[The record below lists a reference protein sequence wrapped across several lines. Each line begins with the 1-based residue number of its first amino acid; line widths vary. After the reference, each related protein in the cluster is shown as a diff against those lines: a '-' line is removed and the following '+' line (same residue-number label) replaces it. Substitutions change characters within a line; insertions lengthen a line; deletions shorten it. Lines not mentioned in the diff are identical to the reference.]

1 MGGCAPSTGREDTTV
16 SNFAKV
22 RPVGY
27 RKGRAACGENP
38 AKRYPIYAIKGGAP
52 TLLEQRDEVV
62 RLLQDP
68 NFDGDVD
75 ELIQRADQIT
85 AQIEQANQRDAR
97 LRALQAA
104 VPPGDPQP
112 TPGQRQQPGLGPD
125 EHGNQHPLTVAEAF
139 VRSKAL
145 ENFRANG
152 KQGKFAVEW
161 DERAAP
167 AGTVTTGTQPQQNT
181 RVPGIIPQ
189 NPDFPLLIA
198 NLLDRQT
205 SDGTTLEYMRD
216 TSGPQS
222 TWNAAA
228 VVAEGADKPKSGP
241 FTFDLITTTLKTVA
255 HWVPIT
261 RQAADDNSQLMGY
274 INGRLTYGLDYKL
287 DREILTGN
295 GTTQMQ
301 GILTTSGIGT
311 YQPGSGNTDS
321 KLITVRKAKTQ
332 GELALYPPDA
342 IVMNPLDWQD
352 IELDTDAN
360 GQFRVITTVT
370 DSGAPMRIWG
380 LTVVTSVAMTAGTA
394 LLGGYRM
401 GATLW
406 ERQGVTILMTD
417 SHADYFTANT
427 LVILAERRAN
437 VAVHTPAAF
446 VKITFAALP

>member
-1 MGGCAPSTGREDTTV
+1 M
-16 SNFAKV
+16 SNFARV
-22 RPVGY
+22 RPIGY
-27 RKGRAACGENP
+27 RKGRAAHGENP
-38 AKRYPIYAIKGGAP
+38 KKRYPIYAIKGGAP
-52 TLLEQRDEVV
+52 TLIEQRDAIVV
-62 RLLQDP
+62 QLQDE
-68 NFDGDVD
+68 NFDGDMA
-75 ELIQRADQIT
+75 ELLQRADDIA

-97 LRALQAA
+97 LRALRAA
-104 VPPGDPQP
+104 TLPAGDPAP
-112 TPGQRQQPGLGPD
+112 DTRVQPGMQPD
-125 EHGNQHPLTVAEAF
+125 AKGREHPLTVAEAF
-139 VRSKAL
+139 VRSEALKAFR
-145 ENFRANG
+145 ERGKRGNFSVDGAD
-152 KQGKFAVEW
+152 F
-161 DERAAP
+161 RAAP
-167 AGTVTTGTQPQQNT
+167 SGTVTTGTMLPQNSRQ
-181 RVPGIIPQ
+181 PGIIPQ

-222 TWNAAA
+222 SWNAAA
-228 VVAEGADKPKSGP
+228 VVAEGGDKPKSGP

-261 RQAADDNSQLMGY
+261 RQAADDDSQLMGY
-274 INGRLTYGLDYKL
+274 INGRLTYGLEYKL

-295 GTTQMQ
+295 GSTQMQ

-311 YQPGSGNTDS
+311 YQPASGNTDS

-352 IELDTDAN
+352 IELDTDAD
-360 GQFRVITTVT
+360 GRFRVITSVA

-380 LTVVTSVAMTAGTA
+380 LTVVTSVAMASGTA
-394 LLGGYRM
+394 LLGGFRV

-437 VAVHTPAAF
+437 VAVHTPLAF
-446 VKITFAALP
+446 TKITFAALP

>member
-1 MGGCAPSTGREDTTV
+1 M
-16 SNFAKV
+16 SNFARV

-27 RKGRAACGENP
+27 RKGRAARGEDP
-38 AKRYPIYAIKGGAP
+38 SKRYPFYRIAGGAP
-52 TLLEQRDEVV
+52 TLLEQRDEVA
-62 RLLQDP
+62 RLLADETY
-68 NFDGDVD
+68 DGDVK
-75 ELIQRADQIT
+75 ELLARADQIT

-97 LRALQAA
+97 LRALRAA
-104 VPPGDPQP
+104 QLPAGDPQP
-112 TPGQRQQPGLGPD
+112 QPGQQRQQPGLGPD
-125 EHGNQHPLTVAEAF
+125 ENGNPHPVTAAEAF
-139 VRSKAL
+139 VRSAAL
-145 ENFRANG
+145 ESFRAAG
-152 KQGKFAVEW
+152 KQGKFAVEF
-161 DERAAP
+161 RAAP
-167 AGTVTTGTQPQQNT
+167 SGTVTTGTTLPQNNRQ
-181 RVPGIIPQ
+181 PGIIPQ
-189 NPDFPLLIA
+189 TPDFPLLIA

-222 TWNAAA
+222 SWNNAA

-274 INGRLTYGLDYKL
+274 INGRLTYGLEYRL

-301 GILTTSGIGT
+301 GILTTSGIGA
-311 YQPGSGNTDS
+311 YQPGVGDTDP
-321 KLITVRKAKTQ
+321 KLITLRKAKTQ

-342 IVMNPLDWQD
+342 VVLNPLDWQD

-360 GQFRVITTVT
+360 GQWRVITSVT

-394 LLGGYRM
+394 LLGGFRT

-427 LVILAERRAN
+427 LVVLAERRAN

-446 VKITFAALP
+446 VKITFAAAT

>member
-1 MGGCAPSTGREDTTV
+1 MSTRR
-16 SNFAKV
+16 AL
-22 RPVGY
+22 GY
-27 RKGRAACGENP
+27 RKGRAANGEDP
-38 AKRYPIYAIKGGAP
+38 TRRYPIHPIRGGAP
-52 TLLEQRDEVV
+52 TLTEQRDAIVAQ
-62 RLLQDP
+62 LQDP
-68 NFDGDVD
+68 AYDGDPA
-75 ELIQRADQIT
+75 ELLQRADQI
-85 AQIEQANQRDAR
+85 AAEIDQANQRDAR
-97 LRALQAA
+97 LRALRSATLPA
-104 VPPGDPQP
+104 GDPQP
-112 TPGQRQQPGLGPD
+112 DPGQRQQPGMQPD
-125 EHGNQHPLTVAEAF
+125 DQGNQHPLTVAEAF

-152 KQGKFAVEW
+152 FTGKFAVEH
-161 DERAAP
+161 RAAP

-216 TSGPQS
+216 TSGPLS
-222 TWNAAA
+222 SWNNAA

-241 FTFDLITTTLKTVA
+241 FSFDLITTTLKTVA

-274 INGRLTYGLDYKL
+274 INGRLTYGLDFKL

-295 GTTQMQ
+295 GSTQMQ
-301 GILTTSGIGT
+301 GILTTAGIGA
-311 YQPGSGNTDS
+311 YQPASGNTDA

-380 LTVVTSVAMTAGTA
+380 LTVVTSVAMAAGTA

-437 VAVHTPAAF
+437 VAVHTPQAF

>member
-1 MGGCAPSTGREDTTV
+1 MSARR
-16 SNFAKV
+16 AL
-22 RPVGY
+22 GY
-27 RKGRAACGENP
+27 RKGRAANGEDP
-38 AKRYPIYAIKGGAP
+38 RERYPIYPIRGGAP
-52 TLLEQRDEVV
+52 TLLEQRDEVI

-68 NFDGDVD
+68 NYDGDPA
-75 ELIQRADQIT
+75 ELMQRADEI
-85 AQIEQANQRDAR
+85 AARIEQANQRDAR
-97 LRALQAA
+97 LRHLQGL

-112 TPGQRQQPGLGPD
+112 NSDQRQQPGMQPD
-125 EHGNQHPLTVAEAF
+125 DQGNPHPVTAAEAF
-139 VRSKAL
+139 VRSAAL
-145 ENFRANG
+145 EAFRANG
-152 KQGKFAVEW
+152 KQGKFAVQFEG
-161 DERAAP
+161 RAAP

-189 NPDFPLLIA
+189 NPDLPLLVA

-205 SDGTTLEYMRD
+205 SDGSTLEYMRD

-222 TWNAAA
+222 TWNKAA

-274 INGRLTYGLDYKL
+274 INGRLTYGLEYKM
-287 DREILTGN
+287 DREILVGN
-295 GTTQMQ
+295 GTTEMQ
-301 GILTTSGIGT
+301 GILTTPGIGT
-311 YQPGSGNTDS
+311 YQPGSGSTDA

-332 GELALYPPDA
+332 GELALYPPTA
-342 IVMNPLDWQD
+342 VVMNPQDWQD
-352 IELDTDAN
+352 IELDEDAN
-360 GQFRVITTVT
+360 GQFRVIANVT
-370 DSGAPMRIWG
+370 DPGAPMRLWG
-380 LTVVTSVAMTAGTA
+380 LTVVTTVAMTAGTA
-394 LLGGYRM
+394 LLGGFRT

-406 ERQGVTILMTD
+406 ERQGITILMTD

-446 VKITFAALP
+446 VKITFAAAP

>member
-1 MGGCAPSTGREDTTV
+1 MG
-16 SNFAKV
+16 NFAKV
-22 RPVGY
+22 RPI
-27 RKGRAACGENP
+27 GRRRDG
-38 AKRYPIYAIKGGAP
+38 RPIYPIKGGAP
-52 TLLEQRDEVV
+52 TLIEQRDEIV
-62 RLLQDP
+62 RHLQDP
-68 NFDGDVD
+68 NYDGDVA
-75 ELIQRADQIT
+75 ELLQRADEI
-85 AQIEQANQRDAR
+85 AGQIEQAQQRDAR
-97 LRALQAA
+97 LRQLQGL

-112 TPGQRQQPGLGPD
+112 DPGQRQQPGMQPD
-125 EHGNQHPLTVAEAF
+125 PQGNPDPVTAAEAF
-139 VRSKAL
+139 VRSAAL
-145 ENFRANG
+145 EHFRANG
-152 KQGKFAVEW
+152 KQGKFAVEH
-161 DERAAP
+161 RAAP

-189 NPDFPLLIA
+189 NPDFPLLVA

-216 TSGPQS
+216 TSGPVTGAG
-222 TWNAAA
+222 TWNNAA

-261 RQAADDNSQLMGY
+261 RQAADDNGQLMGY
-274 INGRLTYGLDYKL
+274 INGRLTYGLEFKL

-301 GILTTSGIGT
+301 GILTTPGIGS
-311 YQPGSGNTDS
+311 YQPGVGSTDV

-332 GELALYPPDA
+332 GELALYPPTA
-342 IVMNPLDWQD
+342 VVMNPMDWQD
-352 IELDTDAN
+352 IELDEDAN
-360 GQFRVITTVT
+360 GQFRVIANVT
-370 DSGAPMRIWG
+370 DPGAPTRLWG
-380 LTVVTSVAMTAGTA
+380 LTVVTTVAMAAGTA
-394 LLGGYRM
+394 LLGGFRT

-406 ERQGVTILMTD
+406 ERQGITILMTD

-446 VKITFAALP
+446 VRITFAAAT

>member
-1 MGGCAPSTGREDTTV
+1 M
-16 SNFAKV
+16 
-22 RPVGY
+22 
-27 RKGRAACGENP
+27 AA
-38 AKRYPIYAIKGGAP
+38 
-52 TLLEQRDEVV
+52 LLADETY
-62 RLLQDP
+62 
-68 NFDGDVD
+68 DGDIN
-75 ELIQRADQIT
+75 ELLQRADT
-85 AQIEQANQRDAR
+85 VAAAIEQANQRDQRIRA
-97 LRALQAA
+97 LRAAA
-104 VPPGDPQP
+104 LPAGDPQP
-112 TPGQRQQPGLGPD
+112 QDNQRHQPGMQPD
-125 EHGNQHPLTVAEAF
+125 DQGNQHPLTVAEAF

-145 ENFRANG
+145 ETFRGNG
-152 KQGKFAVEW
+152 KRGQFSIDGADF
-161 DERAAP
+161 RAAP
-167 AGTVTTGTQPQQNT
+167 TGTVTTGTQPQQNT
-181 RVPGIIPQ
+181 RVPGIIPN

-301 GILTTSGIGT
+301 GILTTAGIGA
-311 YQPGSGNTDS
+311 YQPGVGNTDA

-360 GQFRVITTVT
+360 GQFRVITSVT

-380 LTVVTSVAMTAGTA
+380 LVVVTSVAMTAGTA
-394 LLGGYRM
+394 LLGGYRT

-417 SHADYFTANT
+417 SHADFFTANT

-437 VAVHTPAAF
+437 VAVHTPQAF
-446 VKITFAALP
+446 VKITFAAAT

>member
-1 MGGCAPSTGREDTTV
+1 M
-16 SNFAKV
+16 SNFARV
-22 RPVGY
+22 RPI
-27 RKGRAACGENP
+27 GRRRDG
-38 AKRYPIYAIKGGAP
+38 RPIYPIKGGAP
-52 TLLEQRDEVV
+52 TLLEQRDEVIAHL
-62 RLLQDP
+62 RDP
-68 NFDGDVD
+68 NYDGDID
-75 ELIQRADQIT
+75 ELNQRADQLT
-85 AQIEQANQRDAR
+85 AQIEQANARASR
-97 LRALQAA
+97 LRALQGA

-112 TPGQRQQPGLGPD
+112 QQQGGQQRSQPGQGPD
-125 EHGNQHPLTVAEAF
+125 EDGNPDPVTVAEAF
-139 VRSKAL
+139 VRSAAL
-145 ENFRANG
+145 QSFRERG
-152 KQGKFAVEW
+152 FRGESGAVEF
-161 DERAAP
+161 RAAP

-189 NPDFPLLIA
+189 NPDLPLMIA

-241 FTFDLITTTLKTVA
+241 FSFDLISTSLKTVA

-274 INGRLTYGLDYKL
+274 INGRLTYGLEYKL

-301 GILTTSGIGT
+301 GILTTSGIGA
-311 YQPGSGNTDS
+311 YQPGVGNTDP

-332 GELALYPPDA
+332 GELAMYPPDA

-360 GQFRVITTVT
+360 GQFRVITSVT

-380 LTVVTSVAMTAGTA
+380 LTVVTSVAMASGTA
-394 LLGGYRM
+394 LLGGFRM

-406 ERQGVTILMTD
+406 ERQGITILMTD
-417 SHADYFTANT
+417 SHAELFTANT
-427 LVILAERRAN
+427 LVVLAERRAN
-437 VAVHTPAAF
+437 VAVHTPLAF
-446 VKITFAALP
+446 TKITFAAAT

>member
-1 MGGCAPSTGREDTTV
+1 M
-16 SNFAKV
+16 SNFAKI
-22 RPVGY
+22 RPI
-27 RKGRAACGENP
+27 GRRRDG
-38 AKRYPIYAIKGGAP
+38 RPIHPIKGGAP
-52 TLLEQRDEVV
+52 TLTEQRDAIIAQL
-62 RLLQDP
+62 RDP
-68 NFDGDVD
+68 NFDGDLD
-75 ELIQRADQIT
+75 DLDARADEVEKK
-85 AQIEQANQRDAR
+85 IEAANRRDAR
-97 LRALQAA
+97 LRALEGA

-112 TPGQRQQPGLGPD
+112 QGGGQQRQNPGMQPD
-125 EHGNQHPLTVAEAF
+125 DKGNQHPLTIAEEF

-152 KQGKFAVEW
+152 FTGKFAVEQ
-161 DERAAP
+161 RAAP
-167 AGTVTTGTQPQQNT
+167 AGTVTTTTQPQQNT

-198 NLLDRQT
+198 GLLDRQT

-216 TSGPQS
+216 TSGPLS
-222 TWNAAA
+222 SWNNAA
-228 VVAEGADKPKSGP
+228 VVAEGGDKPKSGP
-241 FTFDLITTTLKTVA
+241 FSFDLISTSLKTVA

-274 INGRLTYGLDYKL
+274 INGRLTYGLDFRL

-311 YQPGSGNTDS
+311 YQPASGNTDA

-332 GELALYPPDA
+332 GELAMYPPDA

>member
-1 MGGCAPSTGREDTTV
+1 MTHGRLRAVHGPRGLAV
-16 SNFAKV
+16 SNFAKI
-22 RPVGY
+22 RPI
-27 RKGRAACGENP
+27 GRRRDG
-38 AKRYPIYAIKGGAP
+38 RPIYPIKGGAP
-52 TLLEQRDEVV
+52 TLMEQRDEVAKH
-62 RLLQDP
+62 LADP
-68 NFDGDVD
+68 DYDGDVD
-75 ELIQRADQIT
+75 ELLKRADEI
-85 AQIEQANQRDAR
+85 AAKIEQANQRDAR

-112 TPGQRQQPGLGPD
+112 NGGGQRQQPGMGPD
-125 EHGNQHPLTVAEAF
+125 DDGNPHPLTVAEAF

-152 KQGKFAVEW
+152 KQGKFAVEH
-161 DERAAP
+161 RAAP

-189 NPDFPLLIA
+189 NPDFPLLVA

-216 TSGPQS
+216 VSGPQS
-222 TWNAAA
+222 TWNKAA
-228 VVAEGADKPKSGP
+228 VVAEGADKPKTGP
-241 FTFDLITTTLKTVA
+241 FLFDLITTTLKTVA

-274 INGRLTYGLDYKL
+274 INGRLTYGLEYKM

-295 GTTQMQ
+295 GTTEMQ

-311 YQPGSGNTDS
+311 YQPGVGSTDV

-332 GELALYPPDA
+332 GELALYPPTA
-342 IVMNPLDWQD
+342 IVLNPLDWQD
-352 IELDTDAN
+352 IELDEDDN
-360 GQFRVITTVT
+360 GQFRVIANVT
-370 DSGAPMRIWG
+370 DPGAPMRLWG
-380 LTVVTSVAMTAGTA
+380 LTVVTTVAMAAGTA
-394 LLGGYRM
+394 LLGGFRT

-406 ERQGVTILMTD
+406 ERQGITILMTD

-446 VKITFAALP
+446 VRITFAAAT

>member
-1 MGGCAPSTGREDTTV
+1 MG
-16 SNFAKV
+16 NFAKV
-22 RPVGY
+22 RPVGR
-27 RKGRAACGENP
+27 RKDGR
-38 AKRYPIYAIKGGAP
+38 PIYPIKGGAP
-52 TLLEQRDEVV
+52 TLMEQRDEIAAH
-62 RLLQDP
+62 LANPDY
-68 NFDGDVD
+68 DGDID
-75 ELIQRADQIT
+75 ELLQRADT
-85 AQIEQANQRDAR
+85 VAAQIEQANQRDAR
-97 LRALQAA
+97 LRALRAA
-104 VPPGDPQP
+104 QLPAGDPQP
-112 TPGQRQQPGLGPD
+112 QPGQRQGQPGMQPD
-125 EHGNQHPLTVAEAF
+125 DQGRQDPVTVAEAF

-145 ENFRANG
+145 EHFRASG
-152 KQGKFAVEW
+152 KQGKFAVEH
-161 DERAAP
+161 RAAP
-167 AGTVTTGTQPQQNT
+167 AGTVTTGTMLPQNNRQ
-181 RVPGIIPQ
+181 PGIIPQ

-228 VVAEGADKPKSGP
+228 VVAEGGDKPKSGP

-261 RQAADDNSQLMGY
+261 RQAADDDSQLMGY
-274 INGRLTYGLDYKL
+274 INGRLTYGLEYKL

-301 GILTTSGIGT
+301 GILTTGGIGA
-311 YQPGSGNTDS
+311 YQPGVGVTDS
-321 KLITVRKAKTQ
+321 KLITIRKAKTQ

-342 IVMNPLDWQD
+342 IVLNPLDWQD
-352 IELDTDAN
+352 VELDTDAN
-360 GQFRVITTVT
+360 GQFRVITSVT

-394 LLGGYRM
+394 LLGGYRT

-437 VAVHTPAAF
+437 VAVHTPQAF
-446 VKITFAALP
+446 VRITFAAAT

>member
-52 TLLEQRDEVV
+52 TLLEQRDEVAK
-62 RLLQDP
+62 LLADP
-68 NFDGDVD
+68 DFDGDVG
-75 ELIQRADQIT
+75 ELIKRADDIT
-85 AQIEQANQRDAR
+85 AKIEQANQRDAR

-112 TPGQRQQPGLGPD
+112 DTRRTEPGTQPD
-125 EHGNQHPLTVAEAF
+125 ANGNPHPLTVAEAF

-167 AGTVTTGTQPQQNT
+167 SGTVTTGTQPQQNT

>member
-1 MGGCAPSTGREDTTV
+1 M
-16 SNFAKV
+16 SNFAKI
-22 RPVGY
+22 RPI
-27 RKGRAACGENP
+27 GRRRDG
-38 AKRYPIYAIKGGAP
+38 RPIYPIKGGAP
-52 TLLEQRDEVV
+52 TLLEQRDEVAK
-62 RLLQDP
+62 LLADP
-68 NFDGDVD
+68 DYDGDVD
-75 ELIQRADQIT
+75 DLIKRADDIT
-85 AQIEQANQRDAR
+85 AKIEQANQRDAR
-97 LRALQAA
+97 LRALQGA

-112 TPGQRQQPGLGPD
+112 QPGQQRQQPGMQPD
-125 EHGNQHPLTVAEAF
+125 DRGNQHPLTVAEAF

-145 ENFRANG
+145 ETFRENG
-152 KQGKFAVEW
+152 KRGNFSVEGA
-161 DERAAP
+161 DFRAAP

-222 TWNAAA
+222 SWNQAA
-228 VVAEGADKPKSGP
+228 VVAEGGDKPKSGP

-274 INGRLTYGLDYKL
+274 INGRLTYGLEYKL

-311 YQPGSGNTDS
+311 YQPASGNTDS

-370 DSGAPMRIWG
+370 DAGAPMRIWG
-380 LTVVTSVAMTAGTA
+380 LVVVTSVAMTAGTA

>member
-1 MGGCAPSTGREDTTV
+1 MSARR
-16 SNFAKV
+16 AL
-22 RPVGY
+22 GY
-27 RKGRAACGENP
+27 RKGRASHGEDP
-38 AKRYPIYAIKGGAP
+38 TRRYPIHPIKGGAP
-52 TLLEQRDEVV
+52 TLTEQRDEIV

-68 NFDGDVD
+68 AYEGDVD
-75 ELIQRADQIT
+75 ELIQRADQVT
-85 AQIEQANQRDAR
+85 AQIEQAQQRASR
-97 LRALQAA
+97 LRALQGAI
-104 VPPGDPQP
+104 PPGDPAPDTRREQ
-112 TPGQRQQPGLGPD
+112 PGQQPDTGVPD
-125 EHGNQHPLTVAEAF
+125 PVTAAEAF
-139 VRSKAL
+139 VRSAAF
-145 ENFRANG
+145 EHFRERG
-152 KQGKFAVEW
+152 FRGESGAVDW
-161 DERAAP
+161 RAAP
-167 AGTVTTGTQPQQNT
+167 AGTVTTTTQPQQNT

-189 NPDFPLLIA
+189 NPDLPLMIA

-241 FTFDLITTTLKTVA
+241 FTFDLISTSLKTVA

-274 INGRLTYGLDYKL
+274 INGRLTYGLEYKL

-311 YQPGSGNTDS
+311 YQPGVGNTDA

-332 GELALYPPDA
+332 GELAMYPPDA

-360 GQFRVITTVT
+360 GQFRVITSVT

-380 LTVVTSVAMTAGTA
+380 LTVVTSVAMTSGTA
-394 LLGGYRM
+394 LLGGFRM

-406 ERQGVTILMTD
+406 ERQGITILMTD
-417 SHADYFTANT
+417 SHAELFTANT
-427 LVILAERRAN
+427 LVVLAERRAN
-437 VAVHTPAAF
+437 VAVHTPLAF
-446 VKITFAALP
+446 TRITFAAAP

>member
-1 MGGCAPSTGREDTTV
+1 M
-16 SNFAKV
+16 SNFARI
-22 RPVGY
+22 RPI
-27 RKGRAACGENP
+27 GRRRDG
-38 AKRYPIYAIKGGAP
+38 RPIYPIKGGAP
-52 TLLEQRDEVV
+52 TLTEQRDAIVAQ
-62 RLLQDP
+62 LQDQ
-68 NFDGDVD
+68 NFDGDMD
-75 ELIQRADQIT
+75 DLLARADTIA

-97 LRALQAA
+97 LRALRAA
-104 VPPGDPQP
+104 QLPAGDPAP
-112 TPGQRQQPGLGPD
+112 DTRVQPGMQPD
-125 EHGNQHPLTVAEAF
+125 ANGNEHPLTIAEAF

-145 ENFRANG
+145 ENFRGNG

-161 DERAAP
+161 DGRAAP
-167 AGTVTTGTQPQQNT
+167 AGTVTTGTTLPQNT
-181 RVPGIIPQ
+181 RVPGIIPN

-228 VVAEGADKPKSGP
+228 VVAEGGDKPKSGP

-274 INGRLTYGLDYKL
+274 INGRLTYGLEYKL

-301 GILTTSGIGT
+301 GILTTAGIGS

-321 KLITVRKAKTQ
+321 KLITIRKAKTQ

-342 IVMNPLDWQD
+342 IVLNPLDWQD
-352 IELDTDAN
+352 VELDTDAN
-360 GQFRVITTVT
+360 GQFRVITSVT

-437 VAVHTPAAF
+437 VAVHTPQAF